1 MDNYRPPKADVADP
15 PRGPGSPFT
24 AVVVGLLVDVGGTVL
39 ASALM
44 GILYSAYLAAQ
55 GVQLDDIQDR
65 LQEGFQQGWGFA
77 LATAVGSACS
87 FLGGY
92 VCARI
97 ARRRDSMPVLVLSA
111 LSVSVGLLLGPP
123 GNYAVGE
130 TISLSALTVLCIF
143 AGARLGMRRLAS
155 PAA

>member
-15 PRGPGSPFT
+15 PRGPGSSFK
-24 AVVVGLLVDVGGTVL
+24 AVFLGLLVDVGGTLL

-44 GILYSAYLAAQ
+44 GVVYSTYLAAQ
-55 GVQLDDIQDR
+55 GVELDDIQDR
-65 LQEGFQQGWGFA
+65 LREGFQEGWGFA
-77 LATAVGSACS
+77 LAAAVGLGFS

-97 ARRRDSMPVLVLSA
+97 ARRRDLTPALVLSA
-111 LSVSVGLLLGPP
+111 LSVAIGLLLGAP

-130 TISLSALTVLCIF
+130 TISLSALTVLSIF
-143 AGARLGMRRLAS
+143 AGARLGMRRLAA